1 MMADVPVVSASRRLG
16 LAFVPRLIASWPK
29 DSPTVRVIDGSL
41 LLVDVSGYTALSERL
56 AKRGG
61 VGGELLAGVL
71 DELFGGL
78 LGIAASYGGDLL
90 KFGGDALLLLFDG
103 NDHEVRSVAAA
114 WAMQRSLRRRVT
126 IEDLGTLVVRAS
138 MGVAAG
144 EIIAAAAGD
153 LTELIVVGSCVD
165 DVLRCEGAA
174 EARQIRVNEA
184 VARRLPKHVIAVDA
198 LGALVAETVSATT
211 SLEPVIALS
220 NTARIDALV
229 RCRLG
234 PTLQPPGSSHRNV
247 TAAFVAFDGVSAL
260 GRGDLSK
267 MAAGL
272 ETFVDA
278 AQTAAQ
284 RYDVS
289 IVCMDIGRDGGKAFI
304 TAGVLDPQTDG
315 VERCAL
321 ASLDIVSTEC
331 GLRIGAGV
339 ATGRVF
345 VGALGSAT
353 QRAVAVVGDT
363 INTAAR
369 VSARAEHGQVLA
381 TEHAMGHS
389 SSAFTYEPIAPF
401 PAKGKREHVRAGR
414 IEAMTVAGQP
424 VPDVEIVGRQDEIRR
439 VLDAIDLAHRDHR
452 PTLTLIEGVA
462 GQGKTRLVQ
471 AVRSLRADCS
481 FLEVQ
486 GGRYA
491 LLSPFFAVQKALL
504 AVLDGESVHEWITR
518 YEQII
523 GQRSWLVELPLDPE
537 SLERRGTARHDVAGF
552 AAAAGIA
559 WAELLAA
566 TGKKFI
572 VFVED
577 AYWLDMSSAE
587 FIEGLAR
594 SGNGASLAIVITRR
608 LEADGWRPGFAD
620 AVVDLGPL
628 EDEAS
633 TELVN
638 RWSERS
644 PLARDIVSRIV
655 ERAGGNPL
663 FLRELVLSALS
674 GEKDL
679 PATVEA
685 LLGDAMRDLDP
696 VSREMLNAAAVLG
709 ATSDLDVL
717 EGLVGSSRQSLT
729 RRLGSLS
736 RFVTLTTSTFRF
748 THALVREAAYQS
760 SPFAA
765 RRALHRRAA
774 ALYLA
779 KPEPPVELV
788 AVHHSLAGDHSAAWH
803 SCRRAAE
810 RAAAKAAPREAL
822 AFCESALAAGKHLSL
837 DAAALAEVREMLA
850 DNALA
855 VGENGRS
862 LAQFRLAR
870 AVLQPD
876 IASRA
881 RLMLKETRAMRQLGR
896 YTSAIRHTAKALAAI
911 ETESRA
917 VRKIS
922 PALVV
927 ERGALLYRQGKIH
940 EALSAYERSAWL
952 AIDFD
957 DQSALARSYMMIG
970 TIRDQLGLADE
981 SVYLD
986 RALTL
991 FEQLSDIG
999 SQAHVLNNLASTR
1012 YVQGDWPGAARLWRE
1027 CTLRFRASGE
1037 VGDAALPEL
1046 NLAELYTDQGCY
1058 DEAADAV
1065 HRADREFRAAKLPM
1079 HSAYARTISVLQ
1091 RGRVGEDVLA
1101 EAYEVGAEATAIG
1114 ASHVSLLASI
1124 VALEIALR
1132 SGAAFDS
1139 ESVVADAAVS
1149 GDAMLHARTLR
1160 LAGLAAWAN
1169 GDELRARDVLSEAL
1183 RVALAGDAQAE
1194 HLFTSEAVEL
1204 LGVQVDNTDDVAVN
1218 AATRLMNDLGVVA
1231 SPVAMLAAII
1241 TARRAA
1247 EAERS

>member
-1 MMADVPVVSASRRLG
+1 M
-16 LAFVPRLIASWPK
+16 ASWPK
-29 DSPTVRVIDGSL
+29 DRPAGRVIDGSL
-41 LLVDVSGYTALSERL
+41 LFVDVSGYTALSERL
-56 AKRGG
+56 AKRGA

-78 LGIAASYGGDLL
+78 LNTAASYGGDLL

-103 NDHEVRSVAAA
+103 DDHEVRSVAAA
-114 WAMQRSLRRRVT
+114 WAMQRSLRRRLT
-126 IEDLGTLVVRAS
+126 IEDLGTLALRAS

-144 EIIAAAAGD
+144 EIIAVAAGVES
-153 LTELIVVGSCVD
+153 TELLVVGSCVD
-165 DVLRCEGAA
+165 DVLRCEAA
-174 EARQIRVNEA
+174 ADARQIRVNDRI
-184 VARRLPKHVIAVDA
+184 ARCLPQRVIAVDR
-198 LGALVAETVSATT
+198 LGALVVEAVLAPPAPAPMFVLTSA
-211 SLEPVIALS
+211 
-220 NTARIDALV
+220 ARIDALV

-234 PTLQPPGSSHRNV
+234 STLAPPNSSHRTV
-247 TAAFVAFDGVSAL
+247 AVAFVAFEGVSAL
-260 GRGDLSK
+260 GRHGLTEI
-267 MAAGL
+267 AAGL
-272 ETFVDA
+272 KTFVTATQA
-278 AQTAAQ
+278 AAN

-289 IVCMDIGRDGGKAFI
+289 IVCMDIGRDGGKTFI

-321 ASLDIVSTEC
+321 ASLEIVGTDC

-339 ATGRVF
+339 ATGHVF
-345 VGALGSAT
+345 VGALGSST
-353 QRAVAVVGDT
+353 QRAVAVVGDC

-381 TEHAMGHS
+381 TEQALGQS
-389 SSAFTYEPIAPF
+389 SSAFAYEPVAPF

-424 VPDVEIVGRQDEIRR
+424 VPDIEIVGRHDEIGR

-471 AVRSLRADCS
+471 AVRSLHSDCA

-504 AVLDGESVHEWITR
+504 AVLDGESVHDWIAR
-518 YEQII
+518 YEHIV
-523 GQRSWLVELPLDPE
+523 GDRTWLVELPLDPE
-537 SLERRGTARHDVAGF
+537 SLERRGTARHDVSGF

-566 TGKKFI
+566 TGKKYI

-587 FIEGLAR
+587 FVEGLAR
-594 SGNGASLAIVITRR
+594 SGNGASVAIVITRR
-608 LEADGWRPGFAD
+608 LEADGWRPGFTD
-620 AVVDLGPL
+620 TVVDLGPL
-628 EDEAS
+628 DDDAS

-638 RWSERS
+638 RWSERT

-655 ERAGGNPL
+655 ERGGGNPL
-663 FLRELVLSALS
+663 FLRELVLSAQS

-679 PATVEA
+679 PVTVEA
-685 LLGDAMRDLDP
+685 LLGDAMRELDP
-696 VSREMLNAAAVLG
+696 LSREMLNAAAVLG

-717 EGLVGSSRQSLT
+717 EDLVGSSRQSLI

-748 THALVREAAYQS
+748 THALVREAAYHS
-760 SPFAA
+760 SPFSA

-774 ALYLA
+774 ALYSA

-788 AVHHSLAGDHSAAWH
+788 AVHHSLAGDHSAAWQ

-822 AFCESALAAGKHLSL
+822 AFCESALASGKHLSL

-855 VGENGRS
+855 VGEIGRS
-862 LAQFRLAR
+862 LTQFRLAR
-870 AVLQPD
+870 SVLQSD

-896 YTSAIRHTAKALAAI
+896 YTSAIRHTAKALSAI
-911 ETESRA
+911 ENESRA
-917 VRKIS
+917 VRRIS

-927 ERGALLYRQGKIH
+927 ERGALLYRQGKIR

-986 RALTL
+986 RALSL
-991 FEQLSDIG
+991 FENLGDVG

-1027 CTLRFRASGE
+1027 CTMRFRASGE

-1065 HRADREFRAAKLPM
+1065 RRAHLEFRAANLPM
-1079 HSAYARTISVLQ
+1079 HSAYARTISVLR

-1101 EAYEVGAEATAIG
+1101 EAYEVRAEATAIG
-1114 ASHVSLLASI
+1114 ATHVTLLASI

-1132 SGAAFDS
+1132 SGAEIDGD
-1139 ESVVADAAVS
+1139 SVVSDAAVS
-1149 GDAMLHARTLR
+1149 GDTMLHARSLR
-1160 LAGLAAWAN
+1160 LAGLAAWVN
-1169 GDELRARDVLSEAL
+1169 GDEPRASDILGEAL
-1183 RVALAGDAQAE
+1183 RVALAGDAEAE
-1194 HLFTSEAVEL
+1194 HLFTSEAIEL
-1204 LGVQVDNTDDVAVN
+1204 LGVHVKNKFDLAVNTD
-1218 AATRLMNDLGVVA
+1218 ATLRNDLGVVA
-1231 SPVAMLAAII
+1231 SPVASLVAII
-1241 TARRAA
+1241 SARRAIN
-1247 EAERS
+1247 AER